1 MNISDLKILFQEKL
15 SSLYTAAEI
24 EQLLYIFVEEI
35 LGLNRF
41 QFRNWNGGLSNE
53 QYNLFI
59 NSVLQLK
66 EGKPYQYIIGKAE
79 FFGETFFVDENTLI
93 PRPET
98 EELLELAIDEIQK
111 KGLQNPKILD
121 IGTGSG
127 VIPIIL
133 KKYFPEAE
141 ICSMDISSKALEV
154 AKRNAEFHKV
164 EINFVENDYLKNCLS
179 EKYDVIIS
187 NPPYIAIEE
196 NAEIEHSVKGFE
208 PNLAL
213 FSPNEDALIFY
224 RKISQDA
231 ENHLKKNGL
240 IFLEINQK
248 YGKETADLFQ
258 KFVSV
263 RLLKDLSENDRFVI
277 VNN

>member
-1 MNISDLKILFQEKL
+1 MNINDLKILFQKKL

-41 QFRNWNGGLSNE
+41 QFRNWNGVLSNE
-53 QYNLFI
+53 QYNLLI
-59 NSVLQLK
+59 NSILQLK

-98 EELLELAIDEIQK
+98 EELLELTIDEIQK

-263 RLLKDLSENDRFVI
+263 RLLKDLSENDRFVV

>member
-98 EELLELAIDEIQK
+98 EELLELTIDEIQK

-164 EINFVENDYLKNCLS
+164 EINFMENDYLKNCLS
-179 EKYDVIIS
+179 EGYDVIIS

-240 IFLEINQK
+240 IFLEINHK

-263 RLLKDLSENDRFVI
+263 RLLKDLSKNDRFVI

>member
-133 KKYFPEAE
+133 KKYFPKAE

-263 RLLKDLSENDRFVI
+263 RLLKDLSENDRFVV

>member
-24 EQLLYIFVEEI
+24 EQLLYILVEEI

>member
-15 SSLYTAAEI
+15 SSLYTATEI

-98 EELLELAIDEIQK
+98 EELLELTIDEIQK

-127 VIPIIL
+127 IIPIIL

>member
-59 NSVLQLK
+59 NSVLQLR

-98 EELLELAIDEIQK
+98 EELLELTIDEIQK

-164 EINFVENDYLKNCLS
+164 EIDFVENDYLKNCLS
-179 EKYDVIIS
+179 EEYDVIIS